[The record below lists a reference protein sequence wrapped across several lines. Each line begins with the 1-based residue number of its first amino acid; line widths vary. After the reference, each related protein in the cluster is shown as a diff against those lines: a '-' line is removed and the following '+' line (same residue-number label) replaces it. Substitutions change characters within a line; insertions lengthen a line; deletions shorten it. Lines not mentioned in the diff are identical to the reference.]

1 MKQHQPLRRTRWLRR
16 RKEWEMAD
24 EDKPWAPATVLPV
37 ARGTYGGAG
46 TVARPK
52 TVPQRNRRLLEL
64 AENMPCL
71 LLVPGCCN
79 HRIDTTVACHS
90 NLSIHGKAGRRKA
103 DDQYSVHGC
112 AACHWWLDFG
122 PAPEAQKTAVFMDGL
137 ARMVLVLRQIAADS
151 ARPMAERRAAQWGL
165 DRLEV
170 SP

>member
-1 MKQHQPLRRTRWLRR
+1 MLKQHQPLRRTRWLRR
-16 RKEWEMAD
+16 RKEWETAD
-24 EDKPWAPATVLPV
+24 QDKPAAPVQRLPSPPNYSGSTTR
-37 ARGTYGGAG
+37 AM
-46 TVARPK
+46 PK
-52 TVPQRNRRLLEL
+52 TAPQRNRRLLDL
-64 AENMPCL
+64 AEQMPCL
-71 LLVPGCCN
+71 LLVPACCN
-79 HRIDTTVACHS
+79 HRTDTTVACHS

-137 ARMVLVLRQIAADS
+137 GRMVLVLRQIAADP
-151 ARPMAERRAAQWGL
+151 ARPMTDRRAAQWGL